1 MVGRERLLGPPGEG
15 ANTSGGWH
23 GCVKLLEEEKEG
35 QKAHRGGAGT
45 GTGTKSSPEAA
56 MAAGLALG
64 CARWG
69 NEKERGPGLACS
81 QVKGEEG
88 GPIGVAHSRA
98 GGPGRQR
105 HGRDGG
111 GRQSGGALVREQGRG
126 GIDKRTG
133 PEGGA

>member
-69 NEKERGPGLACS
+69 NEKERGAWLGMQPS
-81 QVKGEEG
+81 EG
-88 GPIGVAHSRA
+88 GGGGSDRRGALTS